1 MNDYED
7 LIIAVY
13 SGGTELLSEQTRISG
28 SPAVLQRSEYFSK
41 LLHIEKGEEPTKNQL
56 EIYAT
61 QREYIVPVMNRG
73 QIITITYAN
82 SVTDYSMLGIWL
94 SVTKKGVKLIER
106 KPQQIVFGVQQPRA
120 ALMGVI
126 IGLFTLPFLVLNMS
140 NVWIVAFVIYFY
152 GLIAQVPGAYAIKAW
167 RKLKQ
172 IISG

>member
-41 LLHIEKGEEPTKNQL
+41 LLHIEKGEEPTKDQL

-73 QIITITYAN
+73 QIITDCIWGAATESCLDGCNNWTLYP
-82 SVTDYSMLGIWL
+82 SIFSTKCGQCMDSGICD
-94 SVTKKGVKLIER
+94 
-106 KPQQIVFGVQQPRA
+106 
-120 ALMGVI
+120 
-126 IGLFTLPFLVLNMS
+126 LFIRVNCS
-140 NVWIVAFVIYFY
+140 SARCVRY
-152 GLIAQVPGAYAIKAW
+152 
-167 RKLKQ
+167 
-172 IISG
+172 